1 MGTPR
6 LSSSPSHSRWI
17 EADAYIFDIDGTL
30 LNSRD
35 GIHYNAF
42 RAALRTTFGIK
53 SDLSKVPV
61 HGNTDLGILRAVVAA
76 VEQTHAERAHAE
88 RADAERA
95 GQAPDFDRLLPQALD
110 LIRAEVR
117 RDRNQMQPEVCPGIP
132 ALLARLHSQGTL
144 LGVASGNLEEVGW
157 AKLEAAGLRDYFQFG
172 AFSDRCEKRA
182 QIFAN
187 ALAWARCRLRSRN
200 KNGGPSVCVIGDTP
214 ADILAARANHLP
226 IIAVATGIYSVEQ
239 LAEHSPDLC
248 LPYFDALPL

>member
-42 RAALRTTFGIK
+42 RAALRTTFGIE

-61 HGNTDLGILRAVVAA
+61 HGNTDVGILRAVVAA
-76 VEQTHAERAHAE
+76 VEQAHAE
-88 RADAERA
+88 RADAERGGRA
-95 GQAPDFDRLLPQALD
+95 DFDRLLPQALE

-117 RDRNQMQPEVCPGIP
+117 RNRNQMQPEVCPGIP

-144 LGVASGNLEEVGW
+144 LGVASGNLEQVAW
-157 AKLEAAGLRDYFQFG
+157 AKLEAASLRDYFQFG

-187 ALAWARCRLRSRN
+187 ALAGARCRLRSRN
-200 KNGGPSVCVIGDTP
+200 KNGGPSVCIIGDTP
-214 ADILAARANHLP
+214 ADILAARANRLP